1 MNCGHWGKLAHWV
14 FNQVPGTFRPIVKHT
29 RLGLLLLLAGCS
41 AAREVPAPEPPPVLL
56 PPPAVSTTFPSTP
69 TNPAA
74 LQVASPDPSPSPTPS
89 LDIAL
94 NFEQLGQESF
104 DALGWHAGLALYEQC
119 AYVGNRQARQ
129 INIVDISDPTKPAR
143 IGALSFPDGSQ
154 PAELRVLPA
163 QHLLVVADMTSVVNL
178 LTFDISDCSSPQ
190 PLGSLVLESQ
200 PHEFF
205 LWSNAAHTRAFVAA
219 DLAGPPDLL
228 VIDLDDPTAPVEIA
242 RWSAADDGLT
252 GPLHSVSV
260 NAAGDTVYLSL
271 SAQGLAVADLELPII
286 QVRRQA
292 DESPALASFPGAHSA
307 VSFSGAAFAVLT
319 AEFYDCPFGGL
330 AIAQLFD
337 PAQPEIVAH
346 VGLRENRC
354 EDTPGEAVFSAHNPL
369 VIDNLV
375 FVSWYAGGLVALDVS
390 DPFQP
395 VLVGRF
401 VPSGRG
407 AAAESY
413 VGDYPVQMWS
423 YPIVRDGLIYIVD
436 IQSGLYVLRYTGP
449 GAEAVEQIALAE
461 GNVIYGP

>member
-1 MNCGHWGKLAHWV
+1 M
-14 FNQVPGTFRPIVKHT
+14 
-29 RLGLLLLLAGCS
+29 LLLAGCS
-41 AAREVPAPEPPPVLL
+41 AVQEAPAPEPPPVLL

-69 TNPAA
+69 TNPVP
-74 LQVASPDPSPSPTPS
+74 LQVATPGLLPSPTPS

-104 DALGWHAGLALYEQC
+104 DAVGWHAGLALYEHC
-119 AYVGNRQARQ
+119 AYVGNRRGSL
-129 INIVDISDPTKPAR
+129 INIVDISDPTQPEQVS
-143 IGALSFPDGSQ
+143 ALPFPDGSQ

-163 QHLLVVADMTSVVNL
+163 QHLLVVADLTNDVSL

-190 PLGSLVLESQ
+190 PLGSLVLASQ

-205 LWSNAAHTRAFVAA
+205 LWSNAAHTRAFVAT
-219 DLAGPPDLL
+219 DQAGPPDLL
-228 VIDLDDPTAPVEIA
+228 VIDLDDAAVPVEIA
-242 RWSAADDGLT
+242 RWSATDDGLT

-260 NAAGDTVYLSL
+260 NAAGDTAYLAL
-271 SAQGLAVADLELPII
+271 SAQGLAIADLELPII
-286 QVRRQA
+286 RVRRQA
-292 DESPALASFPGAHSA
+292 DESPALAAFPGAHSA
-307 VSFSGAAFAVLT
+307 VSFAGAAFAVLT

-330 AIAQLFD
+330 AVAQLFD

-346 VGLRENRC
+346 VGLQENRC
-354 EDTPGEAVFSAHNPL
+354 EDTPDEAIFSAHNPL
-369 VIDNLV
+369 VVDNLV
-375 FVSWYAGGLVALDVS
+375 FISWYAGGLVALDVS

-401 VPSGRG
+401 VPSGLG

-413 VGDYPVQMWS
+413 VGGYPVQMWS

-449 GAEAVEQIALAE
+449 GAGAVEQIALAE
-461 GNVIYGP
+461 GNVIQAP